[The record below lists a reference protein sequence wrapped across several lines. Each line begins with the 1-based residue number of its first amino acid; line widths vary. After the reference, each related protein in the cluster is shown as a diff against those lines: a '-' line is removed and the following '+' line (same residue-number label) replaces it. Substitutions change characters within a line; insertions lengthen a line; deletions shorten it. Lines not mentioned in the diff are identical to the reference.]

1 MIERFLIWRIQID
14 MTGLNISEVAVFAI
28 LAIIAISAALG
39 MLLSNNS
46 VYSALFLVV
55 NFGVVATFYVIL
67 GAPFIAMAQVTVYAG
82 AIMVLF
88 LFVIMLLG
96 AERIQK
102 SRHDL
107 PWQRPMSIVLVA
119 LLLIVTFYVVVNQN
133 DSGPLLSQNLTS
145 YGSPS
150 AVGQLLFQE
159 YILPF
164 EVTSILLLAAMI
176 GVVVLTGVTKRRR
189 RARRSRRL

>member
-1 MIERFLIWRIQID
+1 M
-14 MTGLNISEVAVFAI
+14 MGPNISEVAVFAI

-133 DSGPLLSQNLTS
+133 GSEPLLSQNLTS

-150 AVGQLLFQE
+150 AVGQMLFQE

-189 RARRSRRL
+189 RTRRSRRL